1 MRDSSSDFHESD
13 PELRSNGKPMSSFF
27 RRNGYKAST
36 TNNPSRMKGRGKL
49 FRNSLGQTLNGSV
62 EDGVKLE
69 FAPDR
74 VEEATAEESHT
85 VNRRTSVLAGYEAET
100 VDQQLRP
107 GITPLVRKK
116 EASLST
122 CQATAILKHSF
133 LFCNTGLDND
143 EDEDIHVK
151 NRWITRLPEDPTVQ
165 ESIECVFASQL
176 EEGLSHEML
185 WESTTDDAGPISPAM
200 LLQSRTQSRLGSMT
214 TTAQHR
220 KPKKT
225 FKAGSLVHLGTYDA
239 VTGTMSESP
248 PKSKSKEAQE
258 KPSASLD
265 GATCSCSKG
274 RKTPS
279 LLPSEWPQYPLM
291 LRVGSGTVVKGI
303 RFSAQQEYLWKT
315 GDVHTWKDALEHHW
329 GKASKPDTPN
339 FGCPKCMTLP
349 INNGNEPPGESLVV
363 DFESNLWVGTMLL
376 RLRFSEGTTVD
387 KYNDSKGYFAGMN
400 RRYQAVITGSPKK
413 AIPISDCVTGL
424 QLEREAGKLPAKWIL
439 KGALK
444 LLQFFA
450 PQLECKL
457 DHDKP
462 YSLTPLGSTP
472 QMFGVNCLNGRG
484 DIENKLE
491 EPSEGVRTL
500 LGQASSAPTSLV
512 RAKLRKKA
520 LDKAF
525 LQETNHPQLTPQH
538 EYTMEFLQHLFSF
551 QTFEMELGSLI
562 GNYQLKDLLNGQ
574 PLQLMAMEKST
585 LNKLWSFDIWHECL
599 VGDSLKND

>member
-1 MRDSSSDFHESD
+1 
-13 PELRSNGKPMSSFF
+13 MSRFF
-27 RRNGYKAST
+27 RRNGYNAST
-36 TNNPSRMKGRGKL
+36 TAKPGPTKCRGML
-49 FRNSLGQTLNGSV
+49 FRNSLGQTMNTSV
-62 EDGVKLE
+62 EKGEILE

-74 VEEATAEESHT
+74 VEDGTVEHSHT
-85 VNRRTSVLAGYEAET
+85 VNRRTSVLAGYEVET
-100 VDQQLRP
+100 VDQLLRP
-107 GITPLVRKK
+107 GISPLFR
-116 EASLST
+116 EEDAGLST
-122 CQATAILKHSF
+122 CQPTAILQHSF
-133 LFCNTGLDND
+133 LFCNTGREND
-143 EDEDIHVK
+143 KDDDKDEDIHLK
-151 NRWITRLPEDPTVQ
+151 NKRTRRLTEDPTVQ

-176 EEGLSHEML
+176 EEGLLHEML
-185 WESTTDDAGPISPAM
+185 WESTTDDEGLKSPAM
-200 LLQSRTQSRLGSMT
+200 LLQSRSQSRLGSLT
-214 TTAQHR
+214 TTSHHR
-220 KPKKT
+220 NPKKT
-225 FKAGSLVHLGTYDA
+225 FKTRSLVHIGTYDA
-239 VTGTMSESP
+239 VTGIMSDSP
-248 PKSKSKEAQE
+248 PKTKLKKALEI
-258 KPSASLD
+258 PSASLH
-265 GATCSCSKG
+265 GVTCSCSKG

-279 LLPSEWPQYPLM
+279 LLPSDWPQYPLM

-303 RFSAQQEYLWKT
+303 RFSAQQKCLWKA
-315 GDVHTWKDALEHHW
+315 GDTHTWKDALERHW
-329 GKASKPDTPN
+329 GKSSKADTPN

-363 DFESNLWVGTMLL
+363 DFESNLWVGTLLL

-387 KYNDSKGYFAGMN
+387 KYDDSKGYFAGMN
-400 RRYQAVITGSPKK
+400 RRYQAVITGFPKK
-413 AIPISDCVTGL
+413 VIPISHYVTGL

-450 PQLECKL
+450 PQLECRL
-457 DHDKP
+457 DHDRP

-472 QMFGVNCLNGRG
+472 QMFGVDCLNKSS

-491 EPSEGVRTL
+491 EPKEGVRTL
-500 LGQASSAPTSLV
+500 LGQASSASSSLA

-525 LQETNHPQLTPQH
+525 LQETSHPQLTPQH

-585 LNKLWSFDIWHECL
+585 MNKLWSFDIWHECL
-599 VGDSLKND
+599 VDDSLKHD